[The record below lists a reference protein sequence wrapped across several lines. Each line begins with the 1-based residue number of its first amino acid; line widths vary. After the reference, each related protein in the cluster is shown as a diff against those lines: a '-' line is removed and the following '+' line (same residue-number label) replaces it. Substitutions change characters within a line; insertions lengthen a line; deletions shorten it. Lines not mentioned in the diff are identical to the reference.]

1 MHHCGSVRNRRI
13 GSQRERVTQ
22 EEPLIQPQQ
31 ITALVLAGGQ
41 SRRMGGRDKGLLP
54 FGGGLLIGHVLDAVR
69 PQVHALMISA
79 NRNQDAYSRFGCPV
93 LADSLEGFQGPLAG
107 FLAGLE
113 HMPTEYL
120 LTLPCDGP
128 IVVPDLARRLA
139 TGLSRAN
146 AEIAV
151 AHDGQR
157 LQPVYALL
165 HRGVLEGLRQA
176 LAEGERKIDRWYPR
190 HRWVTVDFSDVPEQ
204 FSNINTPEDYAVAG
218 AVQHQS

>member
-1 MHHCGSVRNRRI
+1 M
-13 GSQRERVTQ
+13 
-22 EEPLIQPQQ
+22 IQPHD

-54 FGGGLLIGHVLDAVR
+54 FGNGLLIGHVLDAIR
-69 PQVHALMISA
+69 PQVGALMISA
-79 NRNQDAYSRFGCPV
+79 NRNQEAYRRFGYPV
-93 LADSLEGFQGPLAG
+93 LADPLDGFQGPLAG

-113 HMPTEYL
+113 QIQTEYL

-128 IVVPDLARRLA
+128 VVVPDLARRLA
-139 TGLSRAN
+139 DGLSQAN

-165 HRGVLEGLRQA
+165 HRGVLESLRQA

-190 HRWVTVDFSDVPEQ
+190 RRWVTVDFSDTTEQ
-204 FSNINTPEDYAVAG
+204 FSNINTPEDYASAG
-218 AVQHQS
+218 AAQQRS

>member
-1 MHHCGSVRNRRI
+1 M
-13 GSQRERVTQ
+13 
-22 EEPLIQPQQ
+22 Q

-54 FGGGLLIGHVLDAVR
+54 FGDGLLIGHVLNAIR
-69 PQVHALMISA
+69 PQVGALIISA
-79 NRNQDAYSRFGCPV
+79 NRNQDAYGRFGFPV
-93 LADSLEGFQGPLAG
+93 LADPLEGFQGPLAG

-113 HMPTEYL
+113 HMQTEYL

-128 IVVPDLARRLA
+128 VIVSDLAQRLA
-139 TGLSRAN
+139 DGLSRAQ

-165 HRGVLEGLRQA
+165 HRSVVDGLRQA

-190 HRWVTVDFSDVPEQ
+190 HNWVTVDFSDAPEQ
-204 FSNINTPEDYAVAG
+204 FNNINTPDDYASAG
-218 AVQHQS
+218 AVPQRS

>member
-1 MHHCGSVRNRRI
+1 M

-54 FGGGLLIGHVLDAVR
+54 FGDGLLIGHVLNAIR
-69 PQVHALMISA
+69 PQVGALMISA
-79 NRNQDAYSRFGCPV
+79 NRNQEAYRRFGYPV
-93 LADSLEGFQGPLAG
+93 LADPLDGFQGPLAG

-113 HMPTEYL
+113 QMQTEYL

-128 IVVPDLARRLA
+128 VVLPNLARRLA
-139 TGLSRAN
+139 DGLSQAN

-151 AHDGQR
+151 AHDGRR

-165 HRGVLEGLRQA
+165 HRGVLVGLRQA
-176 LAEGERKIDRWYPR
+176 LAAGERKIDRWYPG
-190 HRWVTVDFSDVPEQ
+190 HRWVTVDFSDTPEQ
-204 FSNINTPEDYAVAG
+204 FSNINTPEDYASAG
-218 AVQHQS
+218 AAQQRS